1 MVSRPTTPDSNATS
15 LGNVSG
21 EDEFPPEVKGT
32 FEIRLASGRTMICH
46 FDGDTSAAGAL
57 RQALE
62 NQDWF
67 APGEG
72 PPPNGYLVKGTEP
85 VQFLDTLVCDLF
97 DGHEEGARVLTLV
110 LTSECESESESER

>member
-1 MVSRPTTPDSNATS
+1 MVSRPTTPDSTATS

-62 NQDWF
+62 NQDF
-67 APGEG
+67 RAFRPDSAIQAAEADRG
-72 PPPNGYLVKGTEP
+72 PASLILLKALEN
-85 VQFLDTLVCDLF
+85 
-97 DGHEEGARVLTLV
+97 
-110 LTSECESESESER
+110 